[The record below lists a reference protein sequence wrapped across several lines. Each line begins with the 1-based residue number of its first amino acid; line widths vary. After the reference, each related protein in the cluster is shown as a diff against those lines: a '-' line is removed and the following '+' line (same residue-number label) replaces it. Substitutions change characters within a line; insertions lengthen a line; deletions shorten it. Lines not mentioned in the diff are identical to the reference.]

1 MTCHVVSYAEPEAF
15 HPDGRACVRQH
26 HVGFPMSR
34 TLVYLQGDSA
44 ASPFLKGRNLKL
56 QIRVSHD
63 PGLQLVAHVLTNV
76 S

>member
-1 MTCHVVSYAEPEAF
+1 
-15 HPDGRACVRQH
+15 
-26 HVGFPMSR
+26 MSR